1 MDYYALLQCLR
12 EWLSILLDLLK
23 LRFTSGLKK
32 DLEIIALRS
41 QLALFYNEIEAGK
54 RPKPKTTPAFRQLW
68 VLLSKYYDDW
78 KTLLIIFKPET
89 IIRWHRT
96 AFSFYW
102 FKKSKRKG
110 RPQISQ
116 EVIRLIKEI
125 HTDNPLL
132 SPEKIHEQLLLKNII
147 NAPSPNTIAKYL
159 PSIRKP
165 PSERQIQSWKTFL
178 KNHRFE
184 TWGIDFFTMPT
195 LKFNILYV
203 LVIINHGTR
212 KIEDFAV
219 TTSPNAFWL
228 VQQMRNATPYDHK
241 PKYLVHDNDAVFTS
255 QVFQRFLASSE
266 ITSKRT
272 SIKSPWQ
279 NPYAERVI
287 GTLRRELL
295 DHIIPINEMHLHHL
309 LNEYVHKYYNPHWT
323 HQGLDGQTPIPTREY
338 NPTTAAETK
347 LKSTPVLGGL
357 YHTYEK
363 EVA

>member
-165 PSERQIQSWKTFL
+165 PSGGFYLSGF
-178 KNHRFE
+178 
-184 TWGIDFFTMPT
+184 PT
-195 LKFNILYV
+195 V
-203 LVIINHGTR
+203 SG
-212 KIEDFAV
+212 
-219 TTSPNAFWL
+219 
-228 VQQMRNATPYDHK
+228 
-241 PKYLVHDNDAVFTS
+241 
-255 QVFQRFLASSE
+255 
-266 ITSKRT
+266 
-272 SIKSPWQ
+272 
-279 NPYAERVI
+279 VI
-287 GTLRRELL
+287 G
-295 DHIIPINEMHLHHL
+295 N
-309 LNEYVHKYYNPHWT
+309 NV
-323 HQGLDGQTPIPTREY
+323 
-338 NPTTAAETK
+338 
-347 LKSTPVLGGL
+347 
-357 YHTYEK
+357 
-363 EVA
+363 